1 MTIKQARAIDNL
13 MKTNGNVSKA
23 MRLAGYSKATVNQ
36 PKVLTDSNAFHQWFK
51 DRLTPDKLLKVHE
64 EGLQATKI
72 YSSPTEPDREVTDH
86 DARYK
91 FLALGYKVV
100 GVDAQGNTSNT
111 QINISFDGTGYIP
124 PENVLNV
131 KPTKK

>member
-23 MRLAGYSKATVNQ
+23 MRLAGYSKA
-36 PKVLTDSNAFHQWFK
+36 FHQWLK
-51 DRLTPDKLLKVHE
+51 ARLTPDKLLKVHE

-100 GVDAQGNTSNT
+100 GVDNQGNTQNT

-124 PENVLNV
+124 P
-131 KPTKK
+131 